1 MDQARSGSVA
11 AGVGPSDQPAD
22 AAADDRS
29 DEPVPS
35 LVVSQ
40 NSSRFGLIEDPVLR
54 PEAAAADSDLFRRC
68 SLEIRNQSAERP
80 EPDMTM
86 T

>member
-1 MDQARSGSVA
+1 MDEASPGSVA
-11 AGVGPSDQPAD
+11 AVVGPSDQPAE
-22 AAADDRS
+22 AAPDDRS

-40 NSSRFGLIEDPVLR
+40 NSSRLGLIEDPVLR

-68 SLEIRNQSAERP
+68 SLEISKPVGGAP
-80 EPDMTM
+80 EA
-86 T
+86 